1 MRADAD
7 RLVAVGLSHHTAPV
21 EIRERLAFDEEHTL
35 AFLQRLRAEKVAD
48 EALLISTCNRV
59 ELYAV
64 EVEPERIRS
73 TLLEYRGP
81 RGESMEPYLYW
92 HHGRDAVRH
101 LFRVA
106 CALDSLVVG
115 EPQILGQVKDAV
127 RVAESAGSLGRML
140 FPLAQRG
147 LSVAKRVRTETEIG
161 RSTIGIGNAGV
172 DLALQIFGDL
182 TGKRCLLV
190 GTGEMG
196 RQVARALL
204 TSGLAELA
212 VTSRTFQ
219 HAVDLA
225 QEHGGTP
232 VPYERLDDW
241 LVRADIVLVATGAP
255 TPIIGVE
262 RVKKALRARRY
273 QPIFFIDLSV
283 PRNVDTAVGEV
294 GDAYLF
300 NVDDLTRVVERGRTA
315 RASAAEQADKMVA
328 EEADRFVA
336 GLAEL
341 DAGREIGR
349 ITQAA
354 DAIRVAE
361 LGRSRKLVDALDD
374 AGREQLDAMT
384 RALVKKLLD
393 RQIRELR
400 EAARTGDNAR
410 VEWLKR
416 LWDLED

>member
-1 MRADAD
+1 
-7 RLVAVGLSHHTAPV
+7 
-21 EIRERLAFDEEHTL
+21 
-35 AFLQRLRAEKVAD
+35 
-48 EALLISTCNRV
+48 
-59 ELYAV
+59 
-64 EVEPERIRS
+64 
-73 TLLEYRGP
+73 
-81 RGESMEPYLYW
+81 
-92 HHGRDAVRH
+92 
-101 LFRVA
+101 
-106 CALDSLVVG
+106 
-115 EPQILGQVKDAV
+115 
-127 RVAESAGSLGRML
+127 ML